1 MFERLPVHEVEEVV
15 MTAQRT
21 PLSDRLWKHL
31 DVVVSAE
38 FVEKSGLPGSD
49 VALDRN
55 GKGVRHLE
63 LKLNIKLTS
72 NLLKEIFTTR
82 KKNFLAK
89 SKCRLVSD

>member
-1 MFERLPVHEVEEVV
+1 MFERLPVHEIKEVV
-15 MTAQRT
+15 VAAQRL
-21 PLSDRLWKHL
+21 PRSDRFGKHL

-38 FVEKSGLPGSD
+38 FVQKSRLSGSD
-49 VALDRN
+49 VALDRD